1 MKIKSLTFPLLLT
14 ILFAHS
20 LLSKPA
26 SGPSAGLEELFPGTL
41 LDSEGKEVSKDAL
54 AGKTVGI
61 YFSAHWCPPCRSFTP
76 NLVKF
81 RDKNQKD
88 FEVVFVSS
96 DSSPKEQ
103 LDYMKEA
110 DMKWYTLPHRSDEA
124 NALAKKFEVRGIP
137 SLVVVSEEGK
147 TITKNGRGDVSSN
160 PIGAL
165 KSWQK
170 KS

>member
-1 MKIKSLTFPLLLT
+1 MKNTNLTLTLFFLFSFSL
-14 ILFAHS
+14 IGSA
-20 LLSKPA
+20 KPS
-26 SGPSAGLEELFPGTL
+26 SGPSAGLEELFPGPI
-41 LDSEGKEVSKDAL
+41 LDAKGKEVSKDVL

-61 YFSAHWCPPCRSFTP
+61 YFSAHWCPPCRTFTP

-81 RDKNQKD
+81 RDKNKKN

-96 DSSPKEQ
+96 DRNTKAQ
-103 LDYMKEA
+103 MDYMKET
-110 DMKWYTLPHRSDEA
+110 DMKWYTLPHRSDAA

-137 SLVVVSEEGK
+137 ALIIVSEDGK

-160 PIGAL
+160 PKGAL
-165 KSWQK
+165 KNWQK